1 MLSKTVTMFAKKI
14 IHEGMK
20 NPLLKME
27 AYENDRGV
35 SLFFKESNGDYVSL
49 NYSGL
54 YSIYRKVNDKYE
66 CLYVG
71 QTDHTIYG
79 RLNRWAKGVAGKLRH
94 DESHSGAIKA
104 KRDGITLTDELY
116 VKVIDYDTVYTMW
129 KNFTNDFNHISI
141 YGIDE
146 WIAPLLK
153 SKYNTITCE
162 ESASLEDFF

>member
-1 MLSKTVTMFAKKI
+1 MLSKTATKFAKKI

-20 NPLLKME
+20 NPLLKMK
-27 AYENDRGV
+27 AYENDKGV
-35 SLFFKESNGDYVSL
+35 SLFFEDNKGDYVSL

-54 YSIYRKVNDKYE
+54 YSIYRKVNDNYE

-79 RLNRWAKGVAGKLRH
+79 RLHRWAKGVAGKLRH

-104 KRDGITLTDELY
+104 RRDGITLTDDLY
-116 VKVIDYDTVYTMW
+116 VKVIDDRTVYKMSETS
-129 KNFTNDFNHISI
+129 DYNHLSIS
-141 YGIDE
+141 GIDE

-153 SKYNTITCE
+153 SKYNTFICE